1 MADKFQLKALI
12 TGVDKL
18 SPTLKGA
25 AKNVAGFRKQLSKS
39 GLGNIGFTDVVQ
51 GGAFAAPFIAGARA
65 AMEFE
70 TSMADVKKVVDFETP
85 EQFRQMSKDVLD
97 LSEKMP
103 VAASGIAAIVA
114 AGGQAGFARGELKQ
128 FAEDAVKM
136 GIAFDQTADQS
147 GDMMAKWRT
156 SFKLTQPEVVALA
169 DKINYLSNTGPS
181 SAAQIADIVT
191 RIGPLGAIAGLA
203 SGQIAAMG
211 ATLAGVGVP
220 SEVAATGMK
229 NFMLALTKGGS
240 ATKQQAQAFKSLRL
254 DVKDLAKSMQKDAQG
269 TIEDVLARI
278 AKVDPSKQAGLLTE
292 LFGTESVSAIAPLLT
307 NLDLLK
313 KSFRDVAEGS
323 GFAGSM
329 EKEYAARAA
338 TTANAM
344 QLLQN
349 RVTRL
354 GVEVGNA
361 LLPPFNDL
369 MVQIGPLVSR
379 VSALAAEHP
388 QLIRG
393 VLAAGV
399 AFGVMRVAVTAAM
412 WAMKLFSAVT
422 AMSPVGI
429 IVRVIAL
436 AAGLLIANWKTVAP
450 FFEKLWERVRR
461 PAMVFWEWIKLAW
474 QFTPMAWV
482 VKNWEPLTGLFSAI
496 WNVLYAVSTPVMK
509 FLGDLFDW
517 SPLGMIINNW
527 EPIVGFFKKMWDR
540 IRPILEPMMKLL
552 GIEVGDKGLV
562 QTATDKANA
571 FAEEQTRRN
580 AGIGGGT
587 GALVRA
593 DAAKVAKDQQAIN
606 NQAFGTDKDQLLRA
620 PSQVPTSVRT
630 DAAKVA
636 QDQPSVMAQAF
647 GIDKGKLMRAPE
659 QVPPLVRADAAQI
672 AKDKSVVSPPA
683 PAADNSQLL
692 RAPAQLPPAGSLIQQ
707 TAAATGQKI
716 NGELNININGAP
728 PGTTVEQP
736 KTDQSGLKI
745 KPNVGTRTVG
755 VMKG

>member
-25 AKNVAGFRKQLSKS
+25 AKNVAGFRKQLNKS
-39 GLGNIGFTDVVQ
+39 GLGNIGFKDVVQ

-70 TSMADVKKVVDFETP
+70 TSMADVKKVVDFDTP
-85 EQFRQMSKDVLD
+85 EQFKQMGKDVLD
-97 LSEKMP
+97 MSERMP

-156 SFKLTQPEVVALA
+156 SFKLTQPEVVKLA
-169 DKINYLSNTGPS
+169 DQINYLSNTGPS

-240 ATKQQAQAFKSLRL
+240 ATKQQAKAFKSLRL

-278 AKVDPSKQAGLLTE
+278 AQVDPSKQAGLLTE

-313 KSFRDVAEGS
+313 KSFRDVEDGS

-329 EKEYAARAA
+329 QKEYAARSA

-361 LLPPFNDL
+361 LLPPFNEL
-369 MVQIGPLVSR
+369 MTEIGPLVSR
-379 VSALAAEHP
+379 VSALASEHP
-388 QLIRG
+388 GLIKG
-393 VLAAGV
+393 VLGAGV

-450 FFEKLWERVRR
+450 FFERMWERVRR

-474 QFTPMAWV
+474 QFTPMALIQE
-482 VKNWEPLTGLFSAI
+482 NWEPLTKLFSAI

-517 SPLGMIINNW
+517 SPLGMVVNNW
-527 EPIVGFFKKMWDR
+527 EPIVAFFKGMWDR

-552 GIEVGDKGLV
+552 GMEEGGKGFI
-562 QTATDKANA
+562 QTATDKANE
-571 FAEEQTRRN
+571 FAEAQTARN
-580 AGIGGGT
+580 AGVGGG
-587 GALVRA
+587 
-593 DAAKVAKDQQAIN
+593 D
-606 NQAFGTDKDQLLRA
+606 
-620 PSQVPTSVRT
+620 
-630 DAAKVA
+630 
-636 QDQPSVMAQAF
+636 
-647 GIDKGKLMRAPE
+647 
-659 QVPPLVRADAAQI
+659 
-672 AKDKSVVSPPA
+672 
-683 PAADNSQLL
+683 
-692 RAPAQLPPAGSLIQQ
+692 GSLIESGAVEGAQRYQRMMRNGMGIPSTDKLLSAPNLAGESSGVLQQ
-707 TAAATGQKI
+707 ASANQAQKL
-716 NGELNININGAP
+716 NGELSININGAP
-728 PGTTVEQP
+728 PGTTVDQP
-736 KTDQSGLKI
+736 KTNQPGLSI
-745 KPNVGTRTVG
+745 KPSVGTRTIG
-755 VMKG
+755 IMRPGQ

>member
-25 AKNVAGFRKQLSKS
+25 AKNVAGFRKQLGKS
-39 GLGNIGFTDVVQ
+39 GLGNIGFKDVVQ

-70 TSMADVKKVVDFETP
+70 TSMADVKKVVDFDTP
-85 EQFRQMSKDVLD
+85 EQFRQMGKDVLD

-229 NFMLALTKGGS
+229 NFMLALTKGSS

-278 AKVDPSKQAGLLTE
+278 AKVDPSKQAGLLTQ

-313 KSFRDVAEGS
+313 KSFRDVAEGA

-329 EKEYAARAA
+329 QKEYDARAA

-361 LLPPFNDL
+361 LLPPFNEL

-388 QLIRG
+388 QLIKG

-474 QFTPMAWV
+474 QYTPMAWV
-482 VKNWEPLTGLFSAI
+482 VKNWEPLTGLFTAI
-496 WNVLYAVSTPVMK
+496 WDVLYAVSTPVMK

-580 AGIGGGT
+580 AGVGGGT
-587 GALVRA
+587 GALLRA
-593 DAAKVAKDQQAIN
+593 DAAKVAKDQQALN
-606 NQAFGTDKDQLLRA
+606 NQAFGTDKDRLLR
-620 PSQVPTSVRT
+620 PPGQLPQTVRA

-636 QDQPSVMAQAF
+636 QDPQAANNQAF
-647 GIDKGKLMRAPE
+647 GIDTGKLMRAPG
-659 QVPPLVRADAAQI
+659 QVPPLVRSDAAQI
-672 AKDKSVVSPPA
+672 ASDKSVVSPPA

>member
-25 AKNVAGFRKQLSKS
+25 AKNVAGFRKQLNSS
-39 GLGNIGFTDVVQ
+39 GLGNIGFKDVLQ
-51 GGAFAAPFIAGARA
+51 GGAFAAPFIAGAKA

-70 TSMADVKKVVDFETP
+70 TSMADVKKVVDFDTP
-85 EQFRQMSKDVLD
+85 EQFKQMGKDVLD

-103 VAASGIAAIVA
+103 MAASGIAAIVA

-136 GIAFDQTADQS
+136 GVAFDQTADQS

-240 ATKQQAQAFKSLRL
+240 ATKQQAKAFKSLRL
-254 DVKDLAKSMQKDAQG
+254 DVKTLAQSMQKDAQG

-278 AKVDPSKQAGLLTE
+278 AKVDPAKQAGLLTE
-292 LFGTESVSAIAPLLT
+292 LFGAESVSAIAPLLT

-329 EKEYAARAA
+329 EKEYVARSA

-349 RVTRL
+349 RATRL
-354 GVEVGNA
+354 GIEIGNA

-369 MVQIGPLVSR
+369 MADIGPLVSK

-388 QLIRG
+388 GLIKA
-393 VLAAGV
+393 VLGAGI
-399 AFGVMRVAVTAAM
+399 AFGVLRLAVTGAM
-412 WAMKLFSAVT
+412 IAMKVFSAVT

-450 FFEKLWERVRR
+450 FFERMWERVRR

-482 VKNWEPLTGLFSAI
+482 VKNWEPLTDLFSAI
-496 WNVLYAVSTPVMK
+496 WDVLYAVSTPVMK

-517 SPLGMIINNW
+517 TPLGMIINNW
-527 EPIVGFFKKMWDR
+527 EPIVGFFKKLWDR
-540 IRPILEPMMKLL
+540 VRPILEPMMKML
-552 GIEVGDKGLV
+552 GMDADGEGLIKK
-562 QTATDKANA
+562 ATNVANN
-571 FAEEQTRRN
+571 FAEEQTKRN
-580 AGIGGGT
+580 AGVGGGT
-587 GALVRA
+587 GALLQA
-593 DAAKVAKDQQAIN
+593 DATQVAKGRQSLN
-606 NQAFGTDKDQLLRA
+606 NQAFGIDNNQLLRA
-620 PSQVPTSVRT
+620 P
-630 DAAKVA
+630 
-636 QDQPSVMAQAF
+636 
-647 GIDKGKLMRAPE
+647 G
-659 QVPPLVRADAAQI
+659 
-672 AKDKSVVSPPA
+672 
-683 PAADNSQLL
+683 
-692 RAPAQLPPAGSLIQQ
+692 QLPPSGSLLQQ
-707 TAAATGQKI
+707 TVAANTQKV
-716 NGELNININGAP
+716 NGELTINLNGAP
-728 PGTTVEQP
+728 PGTTVDQP
-736 KTDQSGLKI
+736 KTNQPGLKI
-745 KPNVGTRTVG
+745 KPKVGTRTVG
-755 VMKG
+755 VMKE

>member
-12 TGVDKL
+12 TGVDRL

-25 AKNVAGFRKQLSKS
+25 AKNVAGFRKQLNSS
-39 GLGNIGFTDVVQ
+39 GLGNIGFKDVVQ
-51 GGAFAAPFIAGARA
+51 GGAFAAPFVAGARA

-70 TSMADVKKVVDFETP
+70 TSMADVKKVVDFDTP
-85 EQFRQMSKDVLD
+85 EQFKQMGKDVLD

-103 VAASGIAAIVA
+103 MAASGIAAIVA

-136 GIAFDQTADQS
+136 GVAFDQTADQS

-191 RIGPLGAIAGLA
+191 RIGPLGAVAGLA

-240 ATKQQAQAFKSLRL
+240 ATKQQAKAFKSLRL
-254 DVKDLAKSMQKDAQG
+254 DVKTLAQSMQKDAQG

-278 AKVDPSKQAGLLTE
+278 AKVDPAKQAGLLTE

-307 NLDLLK
+307 NLDLLI

-329 EKEYAARAA
+329 EKEYAARSA

-349 RVTRL
+349 RATRL
-354 GVEVGNA
+354 GIEIGNA

-369 MVQIGPLVSR
+369 MADIGPLVSK

-388 QLIRG
+388 GLIKA
-393 VLAAGV
+393 VLGAGI
-399 AFGVMRVAVTAAM
+399 AFGVLRLAVTGAM
-412 WAMKLFSAVT
+412 IAMKVFSAVT

-450 FFEKLWERVRR
+450 FFERMWERVRR

-482 VKNWEPLTGLFSAI
+482 VKNWEPLTDLFSAI
-496 WNVLYAVSTPVMK
+496 WDVLYAVSTPVMK

-517 SPLGMIINNW
+517 TPLGMIINNW
-527 EPIVGFFKKMWDR
+527 EPIVGFFKKLWDR
-540 IRPILEPMMKLL
+540 VRPILEPMMKML
-552 GIEVGDKGLV
+552 GMDADGEGLIKK
-562 QTATDKANA
+562 ATNVANN
-571 FAEEQTRRN
+571 FAEEQTKRN
-580 AGIGGGT
+580 AGVGGGT
-587 GALVRA
+587 GALLQA
-593 DAAKVAKDQQAIN
+593 DATQVAKGRQSLN
-606 NQAFGTDKDQLLRA
+606 NQAFGIDNNQLLRA
-620 PSQVPTSVRT
+620 P
-630 DAAKVA
+630 
-636 QDQPSVMAQAF
+636 
-647 GIDKGKLMRAPE
+647 G
-659 QVPPLVRADAAQI
+659 
-672 AKDKSVVSPPA
+672 
-683 PAADNSQLL
+683 
-692 RAPAQLPPAGSLIQQ
+692 QLPPSGSLLQQ
-707 TAAATGQKI
+707 TAAANTQKV
-716 NGELNININGAP
+716 NGELTINLNGAP
-728 PGTTVEQP
+728 PGTTVDQP
-736 KTDQSGLKI
+736 KTNQPGLKI
-745 KPNVGTRTVG
+745 KPKVGTRTVG
-755 VMKG
+755 VMKE

>member
-18 SPTLKGA
+18 SPTLKGVQ
-25 AKNVAGFRKQLSKS
+25 KNVAGFRKQLNKS
-39 GLGNIGFTDVVQ
+39 GLGNIGFKDVLQ
-51 GGAFAAPFIAGARA
+51 GGAFAAPFIAGAKA

-70 TSMADVKKVVDFETP
+70 SSMADVKKVVDFDTP
-85 EQFRQMSKDVLD
+85 EQFKQMGKDVLD

-103 VAASGIAAIVA
+103 MAASGIAAIVA

-240 ATKQQAQAFKSLRL
+240 ATKQQAKAFKSLRL
-254 DVKDLAKSMQKDAQG
+254 DVKTLAQSMQKDAQG

-278 AKVDPSKQAGLLTE
+278 AKVDPAKQAGLLTE

-313 KSFRDVAEGS
+313 KSFRAVGEGA

-329 EKEYAARAA
+329 EKEYTARSA

-349 RVTRL
+349 RATRL
-354 GVEVGNA
+354 GIEVGNA

-369 MVQIGPLVSR
+369 MADIGPLISQ

-388 QLIRG
+388 QLIKA
-393 VLAAGV
+393 VLGAGV
-399 AFGVMRVAVTAAM
+399 AFGVMRLAVAGAM
-412 WAMKLFSAVT
+412 WAMKAFAIVSAMT
-422 AMSPVGI
+422 PIGI

-474 QFTPMAWV
+474 QFTPMALV
-482 VKNWEPLTGLFSAI
+482 MENWEPLTKLFSAI
-496 WNVLYAVSTPVMK
+496 WDVLYAVSTPVMK

-527 EPIVGFFKKMWDR
+527 EPIVAFFKKLWDR
-540 IRPILEPMMKLL
+540 VRPILEPMMKYL
-552 GIEVGDKGLV
+552 GGGEGGEGII
-562 QTATDKANA
+562 QTATNKANA

-580 AGIGGGT
+580 AGVGGGT
-587 GALVRA
+587 GALLKA
-593 DAAKVAKDQQAIN
+593 DAAQVAKGRQAVN
-606 NQAFGTDKDQLLRA
+606 NQAFGVDNNQLLR
-620 PSQVPTSVRT
+620 
-630 DAAKVA
+630 
-636 QDQPSVMAQAF
+636 
-647 GIDKGKLMRAPE
+647 
-659 QVPPLVRADAAQI
+659 
-672 AKDKSVVSPPA
+672 SPG
-683 PAADNSQLL
+683 
-692 RAPAQLPPAGSLIQQ
+692 QLPPSGSLLQQ
-707 TAAATGQKI
+707 TSAASAQKV
-716 NGELNININGAP
+716 NGEININLNGAP
-728 PGTTVEQP
+728 PGTTIEQP
-736 KTDQSGLKI
+736 KSNQSGLKI
-745 KPNVGTRTVG
+745 RPNVGTRTVG
-755 VMKG
+755 VMKR

>member
-25 AKNVAGFRKQLSKS
+25 AKNVAGFRKQLNKS
-39 GLGNIGFTDVVQ
+39 GLGNIGFKDVVQ
-51 GGAFAAPFIAGARA
+51 GGAFAAPFVAGARA

-70 TSMADVKKVVDFETP
+70 TSMADVKKVVDFDTP
-85 EQFRQMSKDVLD
+85 EQFRQMGKDVLD

-128 FAEDAVKM
+128 FAQDAVKM

-156 SFKLTQPEVVALA
+156 SFKLTQPEVVSLA

-240 ATKQQAQAFKSLRL
+240 ATKQQAKAFKSLRL
-254 DVKDLAKSMQKDAQG
+254 DVKTLAQSMQKDAQG

-313 KSFRDVAEGS
+313 KSFDAVGEGA

-329 EKEYAARAA
+329 DKEYAARSA

-354 GVEVGNA
+354 GIEVGNA
-361 LLPPFNDL
+361 LLPPFNEL
-369 MVQIGPLVSR
+369 MTEIGPLVSR

-388 QLIRG
+388 GLIKG
-393 VLAAGV
+393 VLGAGV

-474 QFTPMAWV
+474 QFTPMALIQE
-482 VKNWEPLTGLFSAI
+482 NWEPLTKLFSAI

-517 SPLGMIINNW
+517 TPLGMVINNW

-552 GIEVGDKGLV
+552 GVEAGGKGFI
-562 QTATDKANA
+562 QTATDKANE
-571 FAEEQTRRN
+571 FAEAQTARN
-580 AGIGGGT
+580 AGVGGG
-587 GALVRA
+587 
-593 DAAKVAKDQQAIN
+593 D
-606 NQAFGTDKDQLLRA
+606 
-620 PSQVPTSVRT
+620 
-630 DAAKVA
+630 
-636 QDQPSVMAQAF
+636 
-647 GIDKGKLMRAPE
+647 
-659 QVPPLVRADAAQI
+659 
-672 AKDKSVVSPPA
+672 
-683 PAADNSQLL
+683 
-692 RAPAQLPPAGSLIQQ
+692 GSLIESGAVEGAQRYQRMMRNGMGIPSTDKLLSAPNLAGESSGVLQQ
-707 TAAATGQKI
+707 ASANQAQKL
-716 NGELNININGAP
+716 NGELSININGAP
-728 PGTTVEQP
+728 PGTTVDQP
-736 KTDQSGLKI
+736 KTNQPGLSI
-745 KPNVGTRTVG
+745 KPSVGTRTIG
-755 VMKG
+755 IMRPGQ

>member
-25 AKNVAGFRKQLSKS
+25 AKNVAGFRKQLGKS
-39 GLGNIGFTDVVQ
+39 GLGNIGFKDVVQ

-70 TSMADVKKVVDFETP
+70 TSMADVKKVVDFDTP
-85 EQFRQMSKDVLD
+85 EQFRQMGKDVLD

-278 AKVDPSKQAGLLTE
+278 AKVDPSKQAGLLTQ

-313 KSFRDVAEGS
+313 KSFRDVAEGA

-329 EKEYAARAA
+329 QKEYDARAA

-361 LLPPFNDL
+361 LLPPFNEL

-388 QLIRG
+388 QLIKG

-474 QFTPMAWV
+474 QYTPMAWV

-496 WNVLYAVSTPVMK
+496 WDVLYAVSTPVMK

-580 AGIGGGT
+580 AGVGGGT

-593 DAAKVAKDQQAIN
+593 
-606 NQAFGTDKDQLLRA
+606 G
-620 PSQVPTSVRT
+620 
-630 DAAKVA
+630 AAKVA
-636 QDQPSVMAQAF
+636 QDQQAVNNQAF
-647 GIDKGKLMRAPE
+647 GIDK
-659 QVPPLVRADAAQI
+659 
-672 AKDKSVVSPPA
+672 
-683 PAADNSQLL
+683 NQLL
-692 RAPAQLPPAGSLIQQ
+692 RAPGQVPAVSAPQPQGADNGQLLRAPSQLPPAGSLIQQ
-707 TAAATGQKI
+707 TAAAGQKI

>member
-25 AKNVAGFRKQLSKS
+25 AKNVAGFRKQLNKS
-39 GLGNIGFTDVVQ
+39 GLGNIGFKDVVQ

-70 TSMADVKKVVDFETP
+70 TSMADVKKVVDFDTP
-85 EQFRQMSKDVLD
+85 EQFKQMGKDVLD
-97 LSEKMP
+97 MSEKMP

-156 SFKLTQPEVVALA
+156 SFKLTQPEVVKLA
-169 DKINYLSNTGPS
+169 DQINYLSNTGPS

-240 ATKQQAQAFKSLRL
+240 ATKQQAKAFKSLRL

-313 KSFRDVAEGS
+313 KSFRDVEDGS

-329 EKEYAARAA
+329 QKEYAARAA

-354 GVEVGNA
+354 GIEVGNA
-361 LLPPFNDL
+361 LLPPFNEL
-369 MVQIGPLVSR
+369 MTEIGPLVSR
-379 VSALAAEHP
+379 VSALASEHP
-388 QLIRG
+388 GLIKG
-393 VLAAGV
+393 VLGAGV

-450 FFEKLWERVRR
+450 FFERMWERVRG

-474 QFTPMAWV
+474 QFTPMALIQE
-482 VKNWEPLTGLFSAI
+482 NWEPLTKLFSAI
-496 WNVLYAVSTPVMK
+496 WDVLYAVSTPVMK
-509 FLGDLFDW
+509 FLGELFDW
-517 SPLGMIINNW
+517 SPLGMVVNNW
-527 EPIVGFFKKMWDR
+527 EPIVAFFKGMWDR

-552 GIEVGDKGLV
+552 GMEEGGKGFI
-562 QTATDKANA
+562 QTATDKANE
-571 FAEEQTRRN
+571 FAEAQTARN
-580 AGIGGGT
+580 AGVGGG
-587 GALVRA
+587 
-593 DAAKVAKDQQAIN
+593 D
-606 NQAFGTDKDQLLRA
+606 
-620 PSQVPTSVRT
+620 
-630 DAAKVA
+630 
-636 QDQPSVMAQAF
+636 
-647 GIDKGKLMRAPE
+647 
-659 QVPPLVRADAAQI
+659 
-672 AKDKSVVSPPA
+672 
-683 PAADNSQLL
+683 
-692 RAPAQLPPAGSLIQQ
+692 GSLIESGAVEGAQRYQRMMRNGMGIPSTDKLLSAPNLAGESSGVLQQ
-707 TAAATGQKI
+707 ASANQAQKL
-716 NGELNININGAP
+716 NGELSININGAP
-728 PGTTVEQP
+728 PGTTVDQP
-736 KTDQSGLKI
+736 KTNQPGLSI
-745 KPNVGTRTVG
+745 KPSVGTRTIG
-755 VMKG
+755 IMRPGQ

>member
-25 AKNVAGFRKQLSKS
+25 AKNVAGFRKQLNSS
-39 GLGNIGFTDVVQ
+39 GLGNIGFKDVLQ
-51 GGAFAAPFIAGARA
+51 GGAFAAPFVAGAKA

-70 TSMADVKKVVDFETP
+70 TSMADVKKVVDFDTP
-85 EQFRQMSKDVLD
+85 VQFKQMGDDVLD

-103 VAASGIAAIVA
+103 MAASGIAAIVA

-136 GIAFDQTADQS
+136 GVAFDQTADQS

-240 ATKQQAQAFKSLRL
+240 ATKQQAKAFKSLRL
-254 DVKDLAKSMQKDAQG
+254 DVKTLAQSMQKDAQG

-278 AKVDPSKQAGLLTE
+278 AKVDPAKQAGLLTE
-292 LFGTESVSAIAPLLT
+292 LFGAESVSAIAPLLT
-307 NLDLLK
+307 NLDQLK

-329 EKEYAARAA
+329 EKEYAARSA

-349 RVTRL
+349 RATRL
-354 GVEVGNA
+354 GIEIGNA

-369 MVQIGPLVSR
+369 MADIGPLVSK

-388 QLIRG
+388 GLIKA
-393 VLAAGV
+393 VLGAGI
-399 AFGVMRVAVTAAM
+399 AFGVLRLAVTGAM
-412 WAMKLFSAVT
+412 IAMKVFSAVT

-450 FFEKLWERVRR
+450 FFERMWERVRR

-482 VKNWEPLTGLFSAI
+482 VKNWEPLTDLFSAI
-496 WNVLYAVSTPVMK
+496 WDVLYAVSTPVMK

-517 SPLGMIINNW
+517 TPLGMIINNW
-527 EPIVGFFKKMWDR
+527 EPIVGFFKKLWDR
-540 IRPILEPMMKLL
+540 VRPILEPMMKML
-552 GIEVGDKGLV
+552 GMDADGEGLIKK
-562 QTATDKANA
+562 ATNVANN
-571 FAEEQTRRN
+571 FAEEQTKRN
-580 AGIGGGT
+580 AGVGGGT
-587 GALVRA
+587 GALLQA
-593 DAAKVAKDQQAIN
+593 DATQVAKGRQSLN
-606 NQAFGTDKDQLLRA
+606 NQAFGIDNNQLLRA
-620 PSQVPTSVRT
+620 P
-630 DAAKVA
+630 
-636 QDQPSVMAQAF
+636 
-647 GIDKGKLMRAPE
+647 G
-659 QVPPLVRADAAQI
+659 
-672 AKDKSVVSPPA
+672 
-683 PAADNSQLL
+683 
-692 RAPAQLPPAGSLIQQ
+692 QLPPSGSLLQQ
-707 TAAATGQKI
+707 TAAANTQKV
-716 NGELNININGAP
+716 NGELTINLNGAP
-728 PGTTVEQP
+728 PGTTVDQP
-736 KTDQSGLKI
+736 KTNQPGLKI
-745 KPNVGTRTVG
+745 KPKVGTRTVG
-755 VMKG
+755 VMKE